1 MCPHALSLVIEL
13 PAPPDRFYG
22 WWSRALSVSDL
33 SVCATLHRPHLG
45 EYLNPTHSFSLLC
58 LSPLLRLPC
67 CCWQNYER
75 LQSDY
80 VKDDHDREFS
90 VTDLSVQ
97 IFTVPSLVSTRRVLK
112 WGWPKTCLLLL
123 LALFVISVNCVSHT
137 QKWPQWGFSL
147 IPVRFGERAQVSITN
162 IAFISHFLLILK
174 TPLYD

>member
-1 MCPHALSLVIEL
+1 MKGEVPPDLWPGRWMCPHPLSLFIEL

-22 WWSRALSVSDL
+22 GWSRALSVSDL

-45 EYLNPTHSFSLLC
+45 EYLNPIHSFSLFC

-97 IFTVPSLVSTRRVLK
+97 IFTVPSLVSIRRDCCCEDDMK
-112 WGWPKTCLLLL
+112 RACHYCLLL
-123 LALFVISVNCVSHT
+123 FISVKTVLLTCIKITLVGVLT
-137 QKWPQWGFSL
+137 LSL
-147 IPVRFGERAQVSITN
+147 LEWFG
-162 IAFISHFLLILK
+162 
-174 TPLYD
+174 